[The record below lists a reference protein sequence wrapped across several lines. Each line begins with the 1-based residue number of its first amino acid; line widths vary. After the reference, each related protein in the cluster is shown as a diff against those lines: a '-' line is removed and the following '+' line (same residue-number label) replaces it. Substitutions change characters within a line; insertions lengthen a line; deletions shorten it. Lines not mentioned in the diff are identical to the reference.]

1 MKIHF
6 DAQGEGEFGPGWS
19 ECGKDFEVFLR
30 METLPDWAWK
40 SHEFKK
46 TYFKQRVTCEA
57 CKQTKAYKES
67 KL

>member
-19 ECGKDFEVFLR
+19 ECGKEFEACRRVLTNP
-30 METLPDWAWK
+30 EW
-40 SHEFKK
+40 SSVCFKK

-57 CKQTKAYKES
+57 CKLTKAWKES